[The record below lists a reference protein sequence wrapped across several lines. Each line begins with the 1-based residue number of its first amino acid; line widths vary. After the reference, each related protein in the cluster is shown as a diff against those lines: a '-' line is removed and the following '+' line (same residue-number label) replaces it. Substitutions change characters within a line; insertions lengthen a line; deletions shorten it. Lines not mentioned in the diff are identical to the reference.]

1 MIARLAVPTLAFALL
16 GACGYDATPPD
27 APPGR
32 DAAATTAPAPGTPRA
47 PEADAAPAQ
56 PLLVREGDPPHLSDG
71 SGAALY
77 TLEGNTD
84 GSACDAA
91 CEQVWPPVTSDAA
104 RPVGAQGVD
113 QSVIATLQGRDGRKH
128 VTYEGRPLYRYAG
141 DRGAN
146 TTTGDDVED
155 QWGRW
160 QLVRL
165 EATPKA
171 AD

>member
-1 MIARLAVPTLAFALL
+1 MTPRLAVSTLALALL

-27 APPGR
+27 APP
-32 DAAATTAPAPGTPRA
+32 DNEAPAATAPAPAAPAA
-47 PEADAAPAQ
+47 PETQAAPAQ
-56 PLLVREGDPPHLSDG
+56 PMLVREGDPPYLADS

-84 GSACDAA
+84 GGACDTA
-91 CEQVWPPVTSDAA
+91 CEQVWPPVTSDTAQ
-104 RPVGAQGVD
+104 PVGAQGVD
-113 QSVIATLQGRDGRKH
+113 ASAVATLQGRDGRNH
-128 VTYEGRPLYRYAG
+128 VTYAGRPLYRYAG

-155 QWGRW
+155 EWGRW

-165 EATPKA
+165 DGTPPPGN
-171 AD
+171 